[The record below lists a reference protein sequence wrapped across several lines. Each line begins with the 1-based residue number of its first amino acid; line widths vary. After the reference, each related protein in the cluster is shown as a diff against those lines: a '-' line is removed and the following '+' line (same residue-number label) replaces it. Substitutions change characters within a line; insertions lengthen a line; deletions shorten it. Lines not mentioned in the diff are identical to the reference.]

1 MSEDKSR
8 IISIEIEE
16 ELKKSYLNYSMS
28 VIVSRALP
36 DVRDG
41 LKPSQRR
48 ILYSMHELNLSPGG
62 HFRKCAK
69 IAGDTSGNYHP
80 HGEAVVYPTLVRMA
94 QPWALRYML
103 IDGQGNFGSIDGDP
117 PAAMRYTE
125 ARLQK
130 ASIDL
135 MDDLEKDTVDY
146 RSNYDETRK
155 EPVVFPSKFPN
166 MIVNGASGIAVG
178 MATSMPPHNI
188 NEVCDAIIA
197 LIDNPEM
204 SSLDLLDYIKGPDF
218 PTGGTILGKG
228 GITEYFT
235 TGRGKVRV
243 RGTANIET
251 KPNGD
256 ELIVISEIPYQVNK
270 TLLIERIVELVKEKR
285 IEGIADIRDE
295 SGRQGMRLVI
305 VIKKSGDAHTVL
317 NKLYKFSQLQGTF
330 GVINLALVD
339 GAPQV
344 LPMKDLIQHFI
355 NFRHD
360 VIVRRTKF
368 LLKNA
373 EERMHILEG
382 YRIAL
387 DNIDEVIA
395 TIRAS
400 KTTPEANEQLQIKFG
415 LSEIQAKAILEM
427 RLQRLTGLEREKIE
441 QEYNEIVQTV
451 RHLKEVLEKRE
462 LRMDIIK
469 EETREIAEKY
479 RDERK
484 TEIIK
489 SLGTEINELDLIPD
503 ETCVITLSHE
513 GYIKRMPINLYR
525 TQARGGK
532 GSSGTNLKEDDFVQY
547 IFVASTH
554 DHVLFFTNFGKCH
567 WLRVHEIPETG
578 KQARGKAIINL
589 LNIEQGEKIRAFVT
603 CDNLK
608 DNFYVIMATRNGLI
622 KKTGMSAFSRPRSK
636 GIIAINLNDGDE
648 LIDARISDGSN
659 YVILATAD
667 GFCNRF
673 PETEIRPMGRNTS
686 GVIGIRLRESD
697 RVISML
703 VLSGDGTILNLTE
716 KGYGK
721 RTMISEYNDTHRG
734 SKGVSAFASD
744 RSNKIG
750 KLVCM
755 MEVADTDELMII
767 TKNGII
773 IRQEVKNVNI
783 QGRRTQGVKLINV
796 NEDDMVHDVTKICEE
811 DKEEDLIKQEQMI
824 LERQMLAKE
833 AKQSHVSDEDDE
845 NDNIDD
851 NDDDNGIILNSLEE
865 ENEDEDNEPIDE
877 E

>member
-451 RHLKEVLEKRE
+451 RHLKDVLEKRE

-484 TEIIK
+484 TEIVK

-721 RTMISEYNDTHRG
+721 RSMISEYNDTHRG

-811 DKEEDLIKQEQMI
+811 DKEEDLIKQEQLI

-833 AKQSHVSDEDDE
+833 TKQSHISDEDDE

>member
-1 MSEDKSR
+1 MIQDKSR
-8 IISIEIEE
+8 IISVEIEE
-16 ELKKSYLNYSMS
+16 ELKKSYMNYSMS

-48 ILYSMHELNLSPGG
+48 ILYSMHELNLNPGG

-69 IAGDTSGNYHP
+69 ICGDTSGNYHP

-94 QPWALRYML
+94 QPWSLRYL
-103 IDGQGNFGSIDGDP
+103 LVDGQGNFGSIDGDP

-125 ARLQK
+125 ARLHK

-135 MDDLEKDTVDY
+135 MDDLEKETVDY

-155 EPVVFPSKFPN
+155 EPVVFPSRFPN
-166 MIVNGASGIAVG
+166 MLVNGASGIAVG
-178 MATSMPPHNI
+178 MATSMPPHNL
-188 NEVCDAIIA
+188 NEVCDALIA
-197 LIDNPEM
+197 LIDNPDL
-204 SSLDLLDYIKGPDF
+204 SPLDIMDYIKGPDF
-218 PTGGTILGKG
+218 PTGGSIIGKG
-228 GITEYFT
+228 GIIEYFQ

-243 RGTANIET
+243 RGKADIET

-305 VIKKSGDAHTVL
+305 VVKKNGDARTIL

-344 LPMKDLIQHFI
+344 LTMKELCQHFI

-360 VIVRRTKF
+360 IIVRRTKY

-373 EERMHILEG
+373 EERLHILEG

-400 KTTPEANEQLQIKFG
+400 KTTLEANESLREKFG

-441 QEYNEIVQTV
+441 QEYEEIVLTV
-451 RHLKEVLEKRE
+451 KQLKEILEHRE
-462 LRMDIIK
+462 LRMNIIK
-469 EETREIAEKY
+469 EETLEIKSKFG
-479 RDERK
+479 DDRK

-489 SLGTEINELDLIPD
+489 SSGTEISELDMIPD
-503 ETCVITLSHE
+503 ETVVVTLSHE
-513 GYIKRMPINLYR
+513 GYIKRMPINIYR

-532 GSSGTNLKEDDFVQY
+532 GSSGTNLKEDDFIQY

-554 DHVLFFTNFGKCH
+554 DHVLFFTNYGKCY

-589 LNIEQGEKIRAFVT
+589 MDIEQDEKIKAFVT
-603 CDNLK
+603 CDNLVDDYYITMVTK
-608 DNFYVIMATRNGLI
+608 NGSMKKSSMA
-622 KKTGMSAFSRPRSK
+622 SFSRPRTK
-636 GIIAINLNDGDE
+636 GIIAIKLNDGDE
-648 LIDARISDGSN
+648 LIDARITDGSN
-659 YVILATAD
+659 QIILATRD

-673 PETEIRPMGRNTS
+673 PETEIRSMGRNTA
-686 GVIGIRLRESD
+686 GVIGIRLRPSD
-697 RVISML
+697 QVISM
-703 VLSGDGTILNLTE
+703 VVISGSGSILTLTE

-721 RTMISEYNDTHRG
+721 RTLIEDYTDTHRG
-734 SKGVSAFASD
+734 SKGYTAFDKST
-744 RSNKIG
+744 KIG
-750 KLVCM
+750 KLVTM
-755 MEVADTDELMII
+755 MEVDDSDELMII

-773 IRQEVKNVNI
+773 IRQEVKNINT
-783 QGRRTQGVKLINV
+783 QGRRTQGVRLINV
-796 NEDDMVHDVTKICEE
+796 NDDDMVHDVTKISQE
-811 DKEEDLIKQEQMI
+811 DKEENLAKLEQKV
-824 LERQMLAKE
+824 LERIQLMKE
-833 AKQSHVSDEDDE
+833 HKVEIINSEDD
-845 NDNIDD
+845 DD
-851 NDDDNGIILNSLEE
+851 FDDDDKIINPLD
-865 ENEDEDNEPIDE
+865 DEDNDIDLSE
-877 E
+877 STEDDDE